1 MSEVREPRCSTS
13 GAQCGARPRCNGAC
27 GAQVFA
33 ATYRGADS
41 ELPLQSSELYFLMPA
56 QRENFADFGRCEQF
70 PTKMK
75 VRAVDPRCLEKTI
88 FRVFCANFCCQDCH
102 IVALHAHKSSKLL
115 PNYTN
120 EARRALAR
128 AQILPIWT
136 PKMPKNRFETQFWAP
151 DRRHFFP
158 PGEVRAA
165 ACIPAAKRRLTVW
178 PICPQKDLE
187 PSNLCRG
194 GPSCLSPQ
202 KPFLS
207 GISRSAHICK

>member
-1 MSEVREPRCSTS
+1 M
-13 GAQCGARPRCNGAC
+13 
-27 GAQVFA
+27 
-33 ATYRGADS
+33 
-41 ELPLQSSELYFLMPA
+41 
-56 QRENFADFGRCEQF
+56 RENDAIFDPQSTE
-70 PTKMK
+70 TKSNFRTVRFETGASFCCNVK
-75 VRAVDPRCLEKTI
+75 RSRQRASPAKQRALFSHARTAGKFCGFWPLRAVSNKNESQSGRSQMPGKDDFSC
-88 FRVFCANFCCQDCH
+88 FFCANFCCQDCH

-115 PNYTN
+115 PNHTN

-151 DRRHFFP
+151 DRRHFFL
-158 PGEVRAA
+158 PGEERAA
-165 ACIPAAKRRLTVW
+165 ARIPAASRRLTVW
-178 PICPQKDLE
+178 PICPQKDLK

-194 GPSCLSPQ
+194 GPSYLSPQ